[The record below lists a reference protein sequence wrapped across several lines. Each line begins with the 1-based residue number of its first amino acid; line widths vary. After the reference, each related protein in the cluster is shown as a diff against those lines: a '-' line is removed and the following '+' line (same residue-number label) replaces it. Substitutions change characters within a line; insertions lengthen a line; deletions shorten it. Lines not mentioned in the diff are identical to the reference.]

1 MQMRLTPKPLVEYNN
16 IHKSERERDLVP
28 FFLFSFFYSVLFFS
42 TRNKFVVKILHMI
55 IDNNTISLIINLT
68 YKSTEDMLHGAAEL
82 AANAAAA
89 ATASSR

>member
-16 IHKSERERDLVP
+16 IHKSERERLGSLLFIQLLLQCFI
-28 FFLFSFFYSVLFFS
+28 FFHSQQIRSED
-42 TRNKFVVKILHMI
+42 LHMI